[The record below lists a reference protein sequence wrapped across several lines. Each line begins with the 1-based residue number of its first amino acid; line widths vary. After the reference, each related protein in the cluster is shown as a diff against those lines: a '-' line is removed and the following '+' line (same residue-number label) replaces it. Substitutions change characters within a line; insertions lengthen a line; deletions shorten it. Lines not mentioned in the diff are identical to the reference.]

1 MVNIAALFTVGFIIV
16 LGIVS
21 VFAITAHGE
30 ISGTAQTDTFGD
42 TPSATSMAV
51 NNGTADLA
59 VQSSSMMGYIAF
71 LLIVCVVVISA
82 SVWLWNQRRTGKKS
96 GY

>member
-1 MVNIAALFTVGFIIV
+1 MVNIAALFAVGFIIV
-16 LGIVS
+16 IGIVS

-42 TPSATSMAV
+42 TPSATSMVV

-59 VQSSSMMGYIAF
+59 IESTSMMPYVAF
-71 LLIVCVVVISA
+71 LLLVCVVVISA
-82 SVWLWNQRRTGKKS
+82 FAWLWNQRKSGRKS